1 VTDLVVLLDSA
12 GNAIGTADRM
22 LVHTADTPLH
32 LAFSS
37 YVFDTNGRLLLT
49 RRAAHKRTWPAVWTN
64 SCCGHPAPGE
74 SMTAAVRRR
83 LQFELGIRLEQ
94 DVEPVLPAF
103 RYRAVMGNGI
113 VENEICP
120 VFRVVAEVS
129 PQPNPDEVDA
139 VDWVAWPE
147 FAESVLDGSRPVSP
161 WCVLQV
167 QELTSMG
174 NDPLNWQIAD
184 PALLPAAALSR

>member
-1 VTDLVVLLDSA
+1 VLLDNA
-12 GNAIGTADRM
+12 GNAIGTADRT

-37 YVFDTNGRLLLT
+37 YVFDPNGRLMLT

-64 SCCGHPAPGE
+64 SCCGHPTPGE

-83 LQFELGIRLEQ
+83 LRFELGIRLDA
-94 DVEPVLPAF
+94 DVQPVLPAF

-113 VENEICP
+113 VENELCP
-120 VFRVVAEVS
+120 VFRVVADVV

-139 VDWVAWPE
+139 VDWVLWPE
-147 FAESVLDGSRPVSP
+147 FAESVLDGSREVSP

-167 QELTSMG
+167 RELAALG
-174 NDPLNWQIAD
+174 NDPLSWQIAD
-184 PALLPAAALSR
+184 AALLPAAAVRR